1 MKTRYLDIDLMT
13 PNQASKDVLFN
24 SAITKIDVMSNC
36 LVEDVK
42 FSDINTDELK
52 AKYKYLLLKSLDSEN
67 SSEIEMGNTI
77 AYYSKITNN
86 WQYVPIK
93 NCFMVIVRKKFCIG
107 FFSGKKW
114 EFRKFTGENIN
125 INSMQ

>member
-42 FSDINTDELK
+42 FSDINTDRLK
-52 AKYKYLLLKSLDSEN
+52 AKYKYLLLKQDDSED
-67 SSEIEMGNTI
+67 SSEMDNTI
-77 AYYSKITNN
+77 AYYSKTTNN
-86 WQYVPIK
+86 WEYVPIK
-93 NCFMVIVRKKFCIG
+93 NCFMVIIRKKFCIG

-125 INSMQ
+125 PME

>member
-1 MKTRYLDIDLMT
+1 MKTRYLDITLMT

-36 LVEDVK
+36 LVEDIK
-42 FSDINTDELK
+42 FSDIDTDRLK
-52 AKYKYLLLKSLDSEN
+52 TKYKYLLLKPLDSED
-67 SSEIEMGNTI
+67 SSEADNTI
-77 AYYSKITNN
+77 AYYSKISDN
-86 WQYVPIK
+86 WEYAPIK

-114 EFRKFTGENIN
+114 EFRKFSGENIS
-125 INSMQ
+125 INSIQ